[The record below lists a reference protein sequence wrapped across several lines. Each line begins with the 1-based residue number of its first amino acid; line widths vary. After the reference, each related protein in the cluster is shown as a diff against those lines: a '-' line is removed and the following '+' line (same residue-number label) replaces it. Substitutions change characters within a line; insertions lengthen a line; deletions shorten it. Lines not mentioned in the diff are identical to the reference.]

1 ALYLVCKKMDKRI
14 SQKEIANVVGVT
26 EVTLRSRYKDLVLKL
41 NIRI

>member
-1 ALYLVCKKMDKRI
+1 YLVCKKMDKRI